1 MSITQRLLLFIAI
14 SISTFL
20 IIILSTFFYT
30 NHNIEN
36 FKNIQKKYL
45 PISSIN
51 IRNLYLLEKIRDLF
65 IDATLTSELDVLA
78 STITSKNEIIN
89 NLKLSKEYGLD
100 TTNLLKVFN
109 EYFDFAYLFTSRV
122 IQDTDSLNLSEAE
135 VLQKYSNKVF
145 DLFEGQKQYSSLIL
159 DKLMLKI
166 AEDNNTYFVYS
177 FILSFI
183 GLLILIFFAFYLYRS
198 TKYRF
203 DNILLYLKNL
213 IEEKPDFSLRIA
225 SSQNDEIGKIISLF
239 NVLADKLEQMHNTS
253 SEAFLHE
260 IEETQKEVV
269 FTMGAIGE
277 SRSKETGN
285 HVKRVAEYSSLLAL
299 YYGLSEKDAEML
311 KQASPMHDI
320 GKIAIPDAVL
330 NKAGR
335 LNEEERK
342 IMDKHVLYGYDMLKY
357 STRPLLKTASIVALE
372 HHEKWD
378 GTGYPNGLKEEE
390 IHIFGRITAV
400 ADVFDALGSDRVYK
414 KAWNDER
421 IFALLREESG
431 RHFDPKLIDIFFDHI
446 DDFLKIREIF
456 SDRVV
461 K

>member
-1 MSITQRLLLFIAI
+1 MSITQRLLLFITI

-30 NHNIEN
+30 NHNIDN

-65 IDATLTSELDVLA
+65 IDATITSEKDILLY
-78 STITSKNEIIN
+78 TITSKKEIIN
-89 NLKLSKEYGLD
+89 NLKRAKEYGLD
-100 TTNLLKVFN
+100 TKNLLKIFN
-109 EYFDFAYLFTSRV
+109 EYFDFAYLFTSKV
-122 IQDTDSLNLSEAE
+122 IQDTDNLNLDEAK

-145 DLFEGQKQYSSLIL
+145 DLFEGQKIHSSRVL
-159 DKLMLKI
+159 DKLMVKI
-166 AEDNNTYFVYS
+166 GEDNTTYFIYS
-177 FILSFI
+177 LIISLI
-183 GLLILIFFAFYLYRS
+183 GLLILIFFALYLYRS

-203 DNILLYLKNL
+203 DNILLYLQNL
-213 IEEKPDFSLRIA
+213 TEEQPDFSLRIA
-225 SSQNDEIGKIISLF
+225 SSKNDEIGKIISLF
-239 NVLADKLEQMHNTS
+239 NVLADKLEQMHTTS

-311 KQASPMHDI
+311 RQASPMHDI
-320 GKIAIPDAVL
+320 GKIAIPDAIL

-335 LNEEERK
+335 LDEEERK
-342 IMDKHVLYGYDMLKY
+342 IMDKHVIYGYDMLKY

-414 KAWNDER
+414 KAWNDEE
-421 IFALLREESG
+421 IFELFRNEKG
-431 RHFDPKLIDIFFDHI
+431 KHFDPTLIDIFFDNLEK
-446 DDFLKIREIF
+446 FLAIRDTF
-456 SDRVV
+456 KD
-461 K
+461 